1 MRQQIFDCG
10 CICDLTAGQ
19 CDVNCCCDAECTQT
33 ELERFAELDACVDEG
48 PADEFVTSC
57 YPTGKQSTAHAGHH
71 RVSFG
76 NLNNLCTEST

>member
-10 CICDLTAGQ
+10 CVCDLTSGQ

-48 PADEFVTSC
+48 PADEVVTNC
-57 YPTGKQSTAHAGHH
+57 YSTGKQSTAHRSPRASVDNFETICNGYIQ
-71 RVSFG
+71 
-76 NLNNLCTEST
+76 